1 MSTTV
6 LLVVIATAFLHAVWN
21 LGSRHYRE
29 RPGFV
34 WAIGLWSGIW
44 SVVFLPFTF
53 REIEWTGVV
62 FACGIF
68 SAFALSVYYTCLAKA
83 YRTGDISLV
92 YPLIRSS
99 PLWVAIIALIFLGE
113 TLSLL
118 AWLGLVLTLLGVL
131 VLPLGRI
138 QIGSLAADRRTRR
151 LAVIFAVCASFGTC
165 GYTLSD
171 KIAMD
176 AAAIGPLAGVALTA
190 ISSVVKMGFWAV
202 LDPKARVGFEWHRLS
217 VPGMSPFAVAGFGLC
232 IFAAYAGVICALIY
246 ADAGRVLAV
255 NNLSV
260 VLGAIGGIIFFKE
273 RGNVGFRLLG
283 LALVVTGIVFLR
295 LF

>member
-6 LLVVIATAFLHAVWN
+6 LLVVIATAFLHAIWN

-34 WAIGLWSGIW
+34 WAIGCWSGIW
-44 SVVFLPFTF
+44 SLIFLPFTF
-53 REIEWTGVV
+53 WHLQWNWIVL
-62 FACGIF
+62 ACGVF

-83 YRTGDISLV
+83 YKTGDISLV

-99 PLWVAIIALIFLGE
+99 PLWVAIIGVIVLGE
-113 TLSLL
+113 ALSPL
-118 AWLGLVLTLLGVL
+118 AWLGLVLTMCGVL
-131 VLPLGRI
+131 VLPIGRI
-138 QIGSLAADRRTRR
+138 PAGAPPADRQTRR
-151 LAVIFAVCASFGTC
+151 IAALFAIAASFGTC

-176 AAAIGPLAGVALTA
+176 AAALGPLAGIALTA
-190 ISSVVKMGFWAV
+190 ISSVLKMGFWG
-202 LDPKARVGFEWHRLS
+202 LFDPKARVGFEWHRLS
-217 VPGMSPFAVAGFGLC
+217 IPGMSTAKVAAFGLC

-260 VLGAIGGIIFFKE
+260 VLGAVGGILFFKE
-273 RGNVGFRLLG
+273 RSNVGFRLLG
-283 LALVVTGIVFLR
+283 LALVITGIVLLR